1 MSFSDIQ
8 GQTDIKAHL
17 QSAIKHNKFSHAYI
31 ISGEKDSGKMM
42 LAEAFAQT
50 ILCEEGG
57 DDACGECQ
65 SCHQAIGHNH
75 PDIHYVMH
83 EKPNS
88 IGIDDIR
95 TQLNNDIVIKPYSSK
110 YKIYIVDE
118 AEKMTE
124 QAQNALLKTIEE
136 PPEYGVIFLLT
147 TSATTFLPTILSRCV
162 LLDLKPVNQEI
173 IKRELMHNHGMPDY
187 QAEVCAAFSQGNFGK
202 AIKLAESQEFNEL
215 KNTMVDFVKRAAS
228 QGVYEINEI
237 ATDIVKSETVNIQDY
252 LDLMT
257 IWFKDVLLYKSTG
270 DNKLVT
276 YQDEIMIIKRQ
287 SAEVSFGGLENI
299 FKAIDTCRKRLNA
312 NVNNNLTVEL
322 LLMEVKE
329 NMI

>member
-1 MSFSDIQ
+1 
-8 GQTDIKAHL
+8 
-17 QSAIKHNKFSHAYI
+17 
-31 ISGEKDSGKMM
+31 
-42 LAEAFAQT
+42 
-50 ILCEEGG
+50 
-57 DDACGECQ
+57 
-65 SCHQAIGHNH
+65 
-75 PDIHYVMH
+75 MH
-83 EKPNS
+83 K
-88 IGIDDIR
+88 
-95 TQLNNDIVIKPYSSK
+95 
-110 YKIYIVDE
+110 
-118 AEKMTE
+118 
-124 QAQNALLKTIEE
+124 
-136 PPEYGVIFLLT
+136 
-147 TSATTFLPTILSRCV
+147 
-162 LLDLKPVNQEI
+162 
-173 IKRELMHNHGMPDY
+173 HGMPDY

-228 QGVYEINEI
+228 QGAYEINEI

-287 SAEVSFGGLENI
+287 SAEVSFEGLENI

-322 LLMEVKE
+322 LLMEEKKFPIKAKSEVKTLEDGDGIIQFFDQAADKEDE
-329 NMI
+329 NALRSMGVSGVGKIFMPLPGPSNDDRYLNAHECERVQDMIDLYDILRGKKKT